1 MTTKKIRKIKINI
14 INQIKVLIEQ
24 RNMDEA
30 WSLIDYIDEIGEKLF
45 NDEVIDNKTFEQWYT
60 LLNLLAEGSIE

>member
-1 MTTKKIRKIKINI
+1 MTKKIKTDI

-30 WSLIDYIDEIGEKLF
+30 WSLIDYIGEVGEDLF
-45 NDEVIDNKTFEQWYT
+45 NDEVIDGKTFDQWYT
-60 LLNLLAEGSIE
+60 LLNLLAEGSID

>member
-1 MTTKKIRKIKINI
+1 MTKKIKTDI

-30 WSLIDYIDEIGEKLF
+30 WSLIDYIDEVGEDLF
-45 NDEVIDNKTFEQWYT
+45 NDEVIDGKTFKQWYT
-60 LLNLLAEGSIE
+60 LLNLLVEGGID

>member
-1 MTTKKIRKIKINI
+1 MTKKVKIDI

-30 WSLIDYIDEIGEKLF
+30 WSLIDYIDEAGEDLF
-45 NDEVIDNKTFEQWYT
+45 NDEVIDGKTFKQWYT
-60 LLNLLAEGSIE
+60 LLNLLVEGSIE

>member
-1 MTTKKIRKIKINI
+1 MTKKIKTDI
-14 INQIKVLIEQ
+14 IDQIKVLIEQ

-30 WSLIDYIDEIGEKLF
+30 WPLIDYIDEAGEDLF
-45 NDEVIDNKTFEQWYT
+45 NDEVIDGKTFKQWYT

>member
-1 MTTKKIRKIKINI
+1 MTKKIKTDI

-30 WSLIDYIDEIGEKLF
+30 WSLIDYIDEVGEDLF
-45 NDEVIDNKTFEQWYT
+45 NDEVIDGKTFDQWYT
-60 LLNLLAEGSIE
+60 LLNLLAEGSIY

>member
-1 MTTKKIRKIKINI
+1 MTTKKIRKIKIDI

-30 WSLIDYIDEIGEKLF
+30 LSLLDYIDQVGEELFDDEI
-45 NDEVIDNKTFEQWYT
+45 IDGKCFKQWYI
-60 LLNLLAEGSIE
+60 LLDLLAEGSIE